1 MCLFCKIINQDI
13 PSYKI
18 YEDEHTYAFL
28 DIFPMSKGHTLVVP
42 KLHSEHVLEAPSE
55 AIVQCFD
62 TIKAITNHYD
72 HVLHATGYNIVSNVH
87 ESSGQSVFHTHFHII
102 PRYILDDG
110 LFESFREV
118 KEHLDLFALHKD
130 IKL

>member
-42 KLHSEHVLEAPSE
+42 KLHSEHVLEATPE
-55 AIVQCFD
+55 TITHCFN
-62 TIKAITNHYD
+62 TIKLITHHYD
-72 HVLHATGYNIVSNVH
+72 QVLHATGYNIVSNVH

-102 PRYILDDG
+102 PRYIFDDG
-110 LFESFREV
+110 LFESFKQV
-118 KEHLDLFALHKD
+118 KNQIDLFSLHKD

>member
-42 KLHSEHVLEAPSE
+42 KLHSEHILDASSE
-55 AIVQCFD
+55 TINHCFS
-62 TIKAITNHYD
+62 TIKLITKHYD

-110 LFESFREV
+110 LFESFKQV
-118 KEHLDLFALHKD
+118 KDQIDMFSLHKD

>member
-28 DIFPMSKGHTLVVP
+28 DISPMSKGHTLVVP

-55 AIVQCFD
+55 TIVHCFN
-62 TIKAITNHYD
+62 TIKAITGHYD

-87 ESSGQSVFHTHFHII
+87 KSSGQSVFHTHFHII

-110 LFESFREV
+110 LFDSFKEV
-118 KEHLDLFALHKD
+118 KEQLDLFALHKD

>member
-1 MCLFCKIINQDI
+1 MCLFCRIIHQEI

-18 YEDEHTYAFL
+18 YEDVHTYAFL

-42 KLHSEHVLEAPSE
+42 KHHSEHVLEASDE
-55 AIVQCFD
+55 TIHRCFEV
-62 TIKAITNHYD
+62 IKIITKHYD
-72 HVLHATGYNIVSNVH
+72 EVLKATGYNIVSNVH

-102 PRYILDDG
+102 PRYKVDHH
-110 LFESFREV
+110 LFESFKQV
-118 KEHLDLFALHKD
+118 KEQIDLFSLHQD